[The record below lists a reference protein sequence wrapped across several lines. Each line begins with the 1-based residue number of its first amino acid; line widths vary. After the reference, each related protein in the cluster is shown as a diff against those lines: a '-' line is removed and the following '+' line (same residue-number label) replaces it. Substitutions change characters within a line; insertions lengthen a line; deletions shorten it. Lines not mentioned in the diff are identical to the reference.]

1 MSNSNKQIKEK
12 PNNRNKANPNCKFQ
26 EQANICQTHGND
38 DKYILRSCEKYT
50 VFDLFRGGDIYR
62 AICSIIIAWSLL
74 FILNHFHTLP
84 ANQFWLIF
92 DPVVLGVLGMFIVLS
107 LCQEKYL
114 LSSLLF
120 IIQISFDL
128 YPVFNSIISKHC
140 NNLPILLS
148 ISVGIPPLMV
158 FVGLISKPIWI
169 FPFPVF

>member
-1 MSNSNKQIKEK
+1 MSNFNNQIKEQ
-12 PNNRNKANPNCKFQ
+12 PNKRDKANPSCKFP
-26 EQANICQTHGND
+26 EQTNICQGND
-38 DKYILRSCEKYT
+38 NEDKYILEFCENYT

-62 AICSIIIAWSLL
+62 TICSIITTWSLL

-107 LCQEKYL
+107 ICQEKYI
-114 LSSLLF
+114 LSAFLF

-128 YPVFNSIISKHC
+128 YPAFYSIIFKHC

-148 ISVGIPPLMV
+148 ISVGIPLLMV
-158 FVGLISKPIWI
+158 IVGLIMEPI
-169 FPFPVF
+169 